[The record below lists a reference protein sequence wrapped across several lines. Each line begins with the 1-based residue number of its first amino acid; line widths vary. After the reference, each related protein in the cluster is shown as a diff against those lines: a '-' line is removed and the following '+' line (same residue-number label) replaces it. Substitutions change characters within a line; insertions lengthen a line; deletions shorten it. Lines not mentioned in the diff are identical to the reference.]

1 MVVCVAVEEVEDVR
15 NTPVDEEDGYDNDQA
30 GRSLSSPRPWHGRR
44 LWVAWART
52 YQVAAVQGGTRG
64 IRETLGRRSLIKGK
78 TGRHDLGVRERV
90 LTALLL
96 RLPLQR
102 GGRRRE
108 ANGAGGR

>member
-1 MVVCVAVEEVEDVR
+1 M
-15 NTPVDEEDGYDNDQA
+15 
-30 GRSLSSPRPWHGRR
+30 
-44 LWVAWART
+44 
-52 YQVAAVQGGTRG
+52 
-64 IRETLGRRSLIKGK
+64 KGK

-108 ANGAGGR
+108 ANDAGGC